1 MELTDAPTIL
11 IVDDEPGITHTL
23 ADLLADEGYHVVT
36 APDGLAAV
44 AAAVDPAVP
53 LDLVLLDVM
62 LPGLDGLTV
71 FRRLRAAPATRGVPV
86 VFITALAPELLQAH
100 LEACSGAT
108 IVPKPFRFADVLAAV
123 RRNLATSPPGHP
135 HEQGGGDASRGAG
148 PPAPAGGA
156 PSSAVRP
163 A

>member
-1 MELTDAPTIL
+1 MEPTDAPTIL

-23 ADLLADEGYHVVT
+23 ADLLADEGYRVVT
-36 APDGLAAV
+36 ASDGLAA
-44 AAAVDPAVP
+44 AAAAADPAAH

-62 LPGLDGLTV
+62 LPGLNGLAV
-71 FRRLRAAPATRGVPV
+71 YRHLRAAPATRGVPV
-86 VFITALAPELLQAH
+86 VFITALAPEFLQAH
-100 LEACSGAT
+100 LDACPGAT

-135 HEQGGGDASRGAG
+135 HEQGGDASQGAA
-148 PPAPAGGA
+148 PPGPAGGA
-156 PSSAVRP
+156 LWPAARP